1 MSDILDKPLTDEQFS
16 SVVNEVFSK
25 PLSTQELSAVLNVV
39 FDEPLSNEKF
49 NSVIGAVLN
58 QPLNNEQFAEV
69 VSILESETVSK
80 EQVASAVNSII
91 ENGVTEDQATEL
103 ATSAK
108 VLQSIDG
115 EQATEIFATVD
126 ISAVTA
132 EEAAQLVEA
141 VQDAPTEVRKAL
153 ESEINIFQGAIDT
166 YIPLGSNVPIGT
178 RRAIIGA
185 SALAIFSAPLPVSRR
200 N

>member
-1 MSDILDKPLTDEQFS
+1 MRF
-16 SVVNEVFSK
+16 FSK
-25 PLSTQELSAVLNVV
+25 PLSTEELSAVLEAV
-39 FDEPLSNEKF
+39 FDKPLSDEKF
-49 NSVIGAVLN
+49 DSVIDAVLD
-58 QPLNNEQFAEV
+58 QPLTKEQFAEV
-69 VSILESETVSK
+69 VSILESDTVSK
-80 EQVASAVNSII
+80 EQVASAVDSII

-115 EQATEIFATVD
+115 DQAKEIFSTVD
-126 ISAVTA
+126 INAVTA
-132 EEAAQLVEA
+132 EEASKLVKA